1 MTSWHFDLFALCLL
15 ISSTAC
21 LGASRSAQSCTS
33 IKRQRRKRTQSTHII
48 PMLWTHPESRGS
60 CGHVLILSC
69 PGLLTNEHV
78 CATAPTVTST
88 KHWLRYTDEV
98 LAQRGAI
105 GEKIL
110 QFRLGEAPASASN
123 SFQGL
128 PLALLCLGRLQR
140 VEKRIVIVEADLI

>member
-1 MTSWHFDLFALCLL
+1 MSMC
-15 ISSTAC
+15 
-21 LGASRSAQSCTS
+21 
-33 IKRQRRKRTQSTHII
+33 
-48 PMLWTHPESRGS
+48 
-60 CGHVLILSC
+60 
-69 PGLLTNEHV
+69 V
-78 CATAPTVTST
+78 CVC
-88 KHWLRYTDEV
+88 Y
-98 LAQRGAI
+98 